1 MEDNEVIICANCY
14 EENKKGQK
22 RCYNCGAT
30 LYYNSSKEMEEV
42 DVENIEDIKE
52 KNTIKE
58 QEVKRI
64 YEEKVK
70 TDDYTNSVAKSFKKW
85 SNGVL
90 IIGVIT
96 FFICLIATIDLGAA
110 FIIAAFFLLFTF
122 IANALILSA
131 VAEIIQKLQ
140 NIEDNTKRKR

>member
-22 RCYNCGAT
+22 RCYNCGAA
-30 LYYNSSKEMEEV
+30 LYYNGLKEIEEL
-42 DVENIEDIKE
+42 DVEKVEDRNE
-52 KNTIKE
+52 KNIVKE
-58 QEVKRI
+58 QETKRI
-64 YEEKVK
+64 YEQKIERN
-70 TDDYTNSVAKSFKKW
+70 DYTNSVAKSFKNW
-85 SNGVL
+85 SYGVL
-90 IIGVIT
+90 VIGVIT

-140 NIEDNTKRKR
+140 NIEDNTKRKK